1 MSTHRG
7 LNKIPGT
14 FDGLGNYIQA
24 ISDFTYLLGFW
35 GAVILVV
42 MALRT
47 LWRGAAAA
55 KEKGNGFWPWLAP
68 GVAFGVM
75 VVTLLAWIIRCCRCC
90 STFPTRCAARATRR
104 KTFAACLVRR

>member
-1 MSTHRG
+1 MGWATTSRPSATSP
-7 LNKIPGT
+7 IC
-14 FDGLGNYIQA
+14 
-24 ISDFTYLLGFW
+24 LGFW

-47 LWRGAAAA
+47 LRRGAAAA

-75 VVTLLAWIIRCCRCC
+75 IVTLLAWVIRLLPLLLDIPNQMRG
-90 STFPTRCAARATRR
+90 ARNTPENFRR
-104 KTFAACLVRR
+104 CLVRR